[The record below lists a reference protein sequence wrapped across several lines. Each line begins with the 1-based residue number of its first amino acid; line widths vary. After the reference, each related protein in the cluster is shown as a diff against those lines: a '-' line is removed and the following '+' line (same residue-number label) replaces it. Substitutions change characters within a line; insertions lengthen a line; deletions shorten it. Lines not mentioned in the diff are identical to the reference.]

1 MICVA
6 ITSSSSYYLSSKL
19 NQGHLTAVQYPDI
32 IQHIEANIASFCPD
46 MFVVAMCAVFVKTV
60 CVDLIFIG
68 CFKSRQ
74 VWLNI

>member
-6 ITSSSSYYLSSKL
+6 ITSSSYYLSSKL

-32 IQHIEANIASFCPD
+32 IQHIEAKIASFCPD

-60 CVDLIFIG
+60 LCRLNFYWL
-68 CFKSRQ
+68 FQ
-74 VWLNI
+74 VLPKYD